1 MARKYRNYTDEEI
14 LRYVKEVK
22 SIAGLLKKL
31 DLKVVGGN
39 YINIKRNLQ
48 RLNADC
54 SHWTG
59 QAWNRDQQ
67 LKDYSD
73 YTRSADLKY
82 HLIQKRGHCCE
93 LCKGIIWRDTPI
105 PLELH
110 HIDGDRTNNAE
121 DNLQLLCC
129 NCHALTDNYCKA
141 KFTL

>member
-1 MARKYRNYTDEEI
+1 MGRKYRNYTDEDI
-14 LRYVKEVK
+14 IRYSKEVK

-39 YINIKRNLQ
+39 YINMKRNLQ
-48 RLNADC
+48 RLNVDC

-59 QAWNRDQQ
+59 QAWNRGQQ

-73 YTRSADLKY
+73 YTRAAKFKD
-82 HLIQKRGHCCE
+82 HLIKARGHKCE
-93 LCKGIIWRDTPI
+93 LCQGETWLNGPI
-105 PLELH
+105 PLEIH
-110 HIDGDRTNNAE
+110 HIDADRTNNSY

-129 NCHALTDNYCKA
+129 NCHALTDSYCKA